1 MSIEIK
7 ERKKFLKPRLH
18 FLNNK
23 FRSKQLLVS
32 IDLKSFTIARIN
44 SMSTKL
50 ERLPIV
56 QLQVAHSILF
66 LIDRPDQKWARC
78 KRGFIT
84 LYPVSRVHF
93 TRTLSIYGSVIFS
106 FSLSSFL
113 FPWSETRTSN
123 DSFRLYREN
132 RFIRNV
138 HKNHKIRFFDPRH
151 RDPWDISWIDVA
163 SRTINERFRSL
174 ASCR

>member
-1 MSIEIK
+1 MCVYRNK
-7 ERKKFLKPRLH
+7 EKFLKPSLQQVS
-18 FLNNK
+18 NQT
-23 FRSKQLLVS
+23 QLLVS

-84 LYPVSRVHF
+84 LYPVSRVFYTH
-93 TRTLSIYGSVIFS
+93 VIDLWLRVFSLFLS
-106 FSLSSFL
+106 FSTKWNARVERQFRVSDYIAKIDLYALGTTYLSAA
-113 FPWSETRTSN
+113 R
-123 DSFRLYREN
+123 
-132 RFIRNV
+132 
-138 HKNHKIRFFDPRH
+138 KNHKIRFFDRRH
-151 RDPWDISWIDVA
+151 RDPWNIIYIYIVDRCFI
-163 SRTINERFRSL
+163 TNN
-174 ASCR
+174 